1 MAQDCNVK
9 TRQAMTVKGLE
20 RFKQDRD
27 ALQFAVQGLEQGQSP
42 ERQLTVAL
50 VKAILDNYNLII
62 ASAEEGKPFIANS
75 YANAPE
81 LLAALNLP
89 WYTLSQIPYLPTS
102 EPYIL
107 DEIDEAERAG
117 LGTDMCTLI
126 RLGINNVEAG
136 RLPLPTAFV
145 GLLSLCDGTNML
157 HQAIVH
163 NKDWHNIPVFCTDA
177 PYLESERS
185 IDFHADELRRMVAF
199 LEEHTGRTLD
209 VDRLREV
216 IEESNKQYELW
227 AEYNELRRAVPCPHS
242 AAKGAQ
248 AWSVA
253 QNYMVGDRRG
263 TNWFRQ
269 LVDITEQRV
278 SQGKGS
284 IPNERI
290 RLFWFD
296 IRAIWF
302 PEVTEWLKA
311 EWGVCIVM
319 DMTGYAPYTL
329 IDPSSEESMFQGLA
343 KRNLCDVPMVRQV
356 RGTADTLINDLMRVV
371 KDYKIDC
378 VVWPAH
384 MGHKDGAASVG
395 IMREVCRDLGVPFL
409 QIGLDLFDKR
419 YTSMDE
425 IKDRISKFFTAMGLG

>member
-1 MAQDCNVK
+1 MGII
-9 TRQAMTVKGLE
+9 GLE
-20 RFKQDRD
+20 RFKRDRD
-27 ALQFAVQGLEQGQSP
+27 TMQLAVQGLEQGQSP
-42 ERQLTVAL
+42 ERQLTVTL
-50 VKAILDNYNLII
+50 VKTMLESYNRII
-62 ASAEEGKPFIANS
+62 ECAEEGRPFIASS

-81 LLAALNLP
+81 LFVALDLP
-89 WYTLSQIPYLPTS
+89 WYTLSQIPYLPTA
-102 EPYIL
+102 ELHIL
-107 DEIDEAERAG
+107 EEIDEAERAG

-136 RLPLPTAFV
+136 RVPLPTAFV
-145 GLLSLCDGTNML
+145 GLLSLCDGNNML
-157 HQAIVH
+157 HQAIAH
-163 NKDWHNIPVFCTDA
+163 NEYWRDVPVFCTDA
-177 PYLESERS
+177 PYLESDRS
-185 IDFHADELRRMVAF
+185 VDFHAGELRQMVDV
-199 LEEHTGRTLD
+199 LQEHTGRKMD
-209 VDRLREV
+209 IDRLREV
-216 IEESNKQYELW
+216 VEESNKHYELW

-263 TNWFRQ
+263 TEWFRQ

-296 IRAIWF
+296 VRAVWF
-302 PEVTEWLKA
+302 PELTEWLKS

-329 IDPSSEESMFQGLA
+329 IDTSSEESIFKGLA
-343 KRNLCDVPMVRQV
+343 KRNLYDVPMVRHV
-356 RGTADTLINDLMRVV
+356 RGTTDNLINDLVRVV

-395 IMREVCRDLGVPFL
+395 IMRDVCRDLGVPFL
-409 QIGLDLFDKR
+409 TLGLDLFDWR
-419 YTSMDE
+419 YTAIDE
-425 IKDRISKFFTAMGLG
+425 VKNRFSQFFTAMGLG

>member
-1 MAQDCNVK
+1 MGII
-9 TRQAMTVKGLE
+9 GLE
-20 RFKQDRD
+20 RFKRDRD
-27 ALQFAVQGLEQGQSP
+27 TMQLAVQGLEQGQSP
-42 ERQLTVAL
+42 ERQLTVTL
-50 VKAILDNYNLII
+50 VKTMLESYNRII
-62 ASAEEGKPFIANS
+62 ECAEEGRPFIASS

-81 LLAALNLP
+81 LFVALDLP
-89 WYTLSQIPYLPTS
+89 WYTLSQIPYLPTA
-102 EPYIL
+102 ELHIL
-107 DEIDEAERAG
+107 EEIDEAERAG

-136 RLPLPTAFV
+136 RVPLPTAFV
-145 GLLSLCDGTNML
+145 GLLSLCDGNNML
-157 HQAIVH
+157 HQAIAH
-163 NKDWHNIPVFCTDA
+163 NEYWRDVPVFCTDA
-177 PYLESERS
+177 PYLESDRS
-185 IDFHADELRRMVAF
+185 VDFHAGELRQMVAF
-199 LEEHTGRTLD
+199 LEEHTGRKMD
-209 VDRLREV
+209 IDRLREV
-216 IEESNKQYELW
+216 VEESNKHYELW

-263 TNWFRQ
+263 TEWFRQ

-284 IPNERI
+284 VPNERI

-296 IRAIWF
+296 VRAVWF
-302 PEVTEWLKA
+302 PELTEWLKS

-329 IDPSSEESMFQGLA
+329 IDTSSEESIFKGLA
-343 KRNLCDVPMVRQV
+343 KRNLYDVPMVRHV
-356 RGTADTLINDLMRVV
+356 RGTTDNLINDLVRVV

-395 IMREVCRDLGVPFL
+395 IMRDVCRDLGVPFL
-409 QIGLDLFDKR
+409 TLGLDLFDWR
-419 YTSMDE
+419 YTAIDE
-425 IKDRISKFFTAMGLG
+425 VKNRFSQFFTAMGLG

>member
-1 MAQDCNVK
+1 MGII
-9 TRQAMTVKGLE
+9 GLE
-20 RFKQDRD
+20 RFKRDRD
-27 ALQFAVQGLEQGQSP
+27 TMQLAVQGLEQGQSP
-42 ERQLTVAL
+42 ERQLTVTL
-50 VKAILDNYNLII
+50 VKTMLESYNRII
-62 ASAEEGKPFIANS
+62 ECAEEGRPFIASS

-81 LLAALNLP
+81 LFVALDLP
-89 WYTLSQIPYLPTS
+89 WYTLSQIPYLPTA
-102 EPYIL
+102 ELHIL
-107 DEIDEAERAG
+107 EEIDEAERAG

-136 RLPLPTAFV
+136 RVPLPTAFV
-145 GLLSLCDGTNML
+145 GLLSLCDGNNML
-157 HQAIVH
+157 HQAIAH
-163 NKDWHNIPVFCTDA
+163 NEYWRDVPVFCTDA
-177 PYLESERS
+177 PYLESDRS
-185 IDFHADELRRMVAF
+185 IDYHAGELRQMVAF
-199 LEEHTGRTLD
+199 LEEHTGRKMD
-209 VDRLREV
+209 IDRLRAV
-216 IEESNKQYELW
+216 VEESNKHYELW

-263 TNWFRQ
+263 TEWFRQ

-284 IPNERI
+284 VPNERI

-296 IRAIWF
+296 VRAVWF
-302 PEVTEWLKA
+302 PELTEWLKS

-329 IDPSSEESMFQGLA
+329 IDTSSEESIFKGLA
-343 KRNLCDVPMVRQV
+343 KRNLYDVPMVRHV
-356 RGTADTLINDLMRVV
+356 RGTTDNLINDLVRVV

-395 IMREVCRDLGVPFL
+395 IMRDVCRDLGVPFL
-409 QIGLDLFDKR
+409 TLGLDLFDWR
-419 YTSMDE
+419 YTAIDE
-425 IKDRISKFFTAMGLG
+425 VKNRFSQFFTAMGLG

>member
-1 MAQDCNVK
+1 MVM
-9 TRQAMTVKGLE
+9 RGLE

-27 ALQFAVQGLEQGQSP
+27 ALQLGVQGLEQSQSP
-42 ERQLTVAL
+42 EKQLTASL
-50 VKAILDNYNLII
+50 AGAILESYDRII
-62 ASAEEGKPFIANS
+62 ACAEEGRPFIANT

-81 LLAALNLP
+81 LFVALDLP
-89 WYTLSQIPYLPTS
+89 WYTISQIPFLPTS

-117 LGTDMCTLI
+117 LGTGMRTLI

-136 RLPLPTAFV
+136 RMPPPTAFV
-145 GLLSLCDGTNML
+145 GLLSPCDGADML
-157 HQAIVH
+157 HQAIIR
-163 NKDWHNIPVFCTDA
+163 NKDWRNIPVFCTDP
-177 PYLESERS
+177 PYLESDRGV
-185 IDFHADELRRMVAF
+185 DFHAGELRRMVAF
-199 LEEHTGRTLD
+199 LEEHTGAMFD

-216 IEESNKQYELW
+216 IEESNRQYKLW

-248 AWSVA
+248 AWNVA
-253 QNYMVGDRRG
+253 QNFMVGDHKG
-263 TNWFRQ
+263 TEWFQR
-269 LVDITEQRV
+269 LVDITQRRV
-278 SQGKGS
+278 SEGRGS
-284 IPNERI
+284 VPNERI

-296 IRAIWF
+296 VRAVWF
-302 PEVTEWLKA
+302 PELTEWLK
-311 EWGVCIVM
+311 EDWGACIVM

-329 IDPSSEESMFQGLA
+329 IDTSSEESMFKGLA

-356 RGTADTLINDLMRVV
+356 RGTVDNLINDIVRVV

-409 QIGLDLFDKR
+409 DLGLDLFDKR
-419 YTSMDE
+419 YTTTDE
-425 IKDRISKFFTAMGLG
+425 VKDKFAQFFRAMNLG